1 MSITNSQRICKFPCL
16 ACWMLIGAKLKN
28 RQNGV
33 ALKEWEKSF
42 NLAITF
48 ARASFNLSDKWTL
61 ILDRKGI
68 LVDDIDESDTQEAER
83 LS

>member
-1 MSITNSQRICKFPCL
+1 
-16 ACWMLIGAKLKN
+16 MLIGAKLKN